1 MWKDSGNHAL
11 GSQKRPTGPWMVP
24 SANGVRVHTQRT
36 AVVRVV
42 LSCTSC
48 KMGVRRLLTFRVQR
62 CPRHHIRG
70 CPRSVVYHHFC
81 NSRWVLLSRF
91 QGSPPDS
98 EVLSCHS
105 PLGCR
110 SWSWSWSLSPGGSGD
125 RDTLPC
131 CTVYLDRGKNVS
143 KCAELFGASCI
154 LVIFV
159 CSAKS
164 HIRICTISICTHMCR
179 KQSLAALPLWVVKD
193 SGGYVPKESEPQF
206 SLL

>member
-125 RDTLPC
+125 RD
-131 CTVYLDRGKNVS
+131 
-143 KCAELFGASCI
+143 
-154 LVIFV
+154 
-159 CSAKS
+159 
-164 HIRICTISICTHMCR
+164 H
-179 KQSLAALPLWVVKD
+179 AALSIWTEVKTYR
-193 SGGYVPKESEPQF
+193 SVLSSSEPPAYWSFLFVLPRVILESAQSAF
-206 SLL
+206 VRTCVGNRAWQHSLCGW